1 MNTDELL
8 SPLWAVI
15 AEKKDKYYMQWNKK
29 TKKEANFM
37 RMADKTAVII
47 TAHCKKKHWLITW
60 Q

>member
-47 TAHCKKKHWLITW
+47 TAHCKKNTG
-60 Q
+60 